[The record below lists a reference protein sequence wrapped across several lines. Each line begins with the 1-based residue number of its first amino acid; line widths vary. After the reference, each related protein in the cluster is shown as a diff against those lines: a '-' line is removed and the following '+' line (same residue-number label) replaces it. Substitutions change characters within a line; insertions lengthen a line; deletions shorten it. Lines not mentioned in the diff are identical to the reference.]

1 MSFCSM
7 RGLTKPVASRIYR
20 DFERLWQ
27 ETEPSSRGAVI
38 DEFILENLRSSAFVI
53 DPMSPTQSRWN
64 EGDYLEFR
72 GKALA
77 AFARAK
83 QRFETNGLDAAQNK
97 ATRLIDI
104 ELYSLF
110 MDQFPISPYE
120 AGTEG
125 TWEYLSLI
133 VLPDLVLER
142 HPEKQSASIGEDELD
157 DEDSNN
163 SGTLTLPTRFRG
175 GERNAF
181 RRIWIRAFAVGSEL
195 HLLETALEDNLVA
208 VFERTRVSQNPK
220 VSKSALL
227 AIAHLKSTSVTKIPK
242 FEDIVRDA
250 MKRTVRLMSVKS
262 LDVLPEEALD
272 QLLAS
277 TFRDS
282 AKAFGYNNFNR

>member
-1 MSFCSM
+1 MSFYSM

-27 ETEPSSRGAVI
+27 ETDANIRGEAI
-38 DEFILENLRSSAFVI
+38 DAFILENLKSSAFVI
-53 DPMSPTQSRWN
+53 DPMSPTQARWS
-64 EGDYLEFR
+64 ERDYLEFR

-83 QRFETNGLDAAQNK
+83 LRFENNGLDSAQNK

-110 MDQFPISPYE
+110 KDEFPISPYE
-120 AGTEG
+120 AGTEA
-125 TWEYLSLI
+125 TWEYLSLV

-142 HPEKQSASIGEDELD
+142 HPEKQNASIGEDELD
-157 DEDSNN
+157 DQTSNN

-181 RRIWIRAFAVGSEL
+181 RRIWIRAFAVGPDL
-195 HLLETALEDNLVA
+195 HLLESALEDNLVA
-208 VFERTRVSQNPK
+208 VFERTRVSQNPR
-220 VSKSALL
+220 VSKYALL
-227 AIAHLKSTSVTKIPK
+227 AIAQLKETSTTKIPK

-250 MKRTVRLMSVKS
+250 MKRVVRLMSVKS
-262 LDVLPEEALD
+262 LDVLPDQTLE

-282 AKAFGYNNFNR
+282 AKAFGYNNFNK